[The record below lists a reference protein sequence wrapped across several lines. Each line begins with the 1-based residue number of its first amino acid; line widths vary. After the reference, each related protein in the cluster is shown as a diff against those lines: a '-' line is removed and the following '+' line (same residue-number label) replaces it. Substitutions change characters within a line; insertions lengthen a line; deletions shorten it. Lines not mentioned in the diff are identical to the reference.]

1 MLRYTNFYYYE
12 KVYFLFFTFI
22 CWMFTNCIVRKG

>member
-12 KVYFLFFTFI
+12 EVFIYFYVCFI
-22 CWMFTNCIVRKG
+22 VGIWIDWL